1 MRRRSSLFVLAAL
14 VVATGCKDKKENKD
28 PSTTLTPEAEATSF
42 AEDGTDSNAAD
53 TDTQLVASSLVTA
66 TPDKVELATVLAP
79 YTRPRCVTVQPPNG
93 GSEVTYTFDG
103 CQGRNGLHD
112 VSGVIVAR
120 AEVQPNARMLKLFLT
135 FTALKVNGAVI
146 DGSAEASI
154 DAEGV
159 ERSMTWSATL
169 DGTTAGGRKFTYTS
183 KHSVTWTL
191 GAQCF
196 ALEGSTTG
204 TVRDRGIK
212 TEIAGFRRCGRGCPD
227 AGGKITVTNIAK
239 NKQTTL
245 EYDGTNRATFTG
257 PNGKTTV
264 VPLLCK
270 P

>member
-1 MRRRSSLFVLAAL
+1 MRRLACLVVLSAA
-14 VVATGCKDKKENKD
+14 VVATGCKDKKSPDK
-28 PSTTLTPEAEATSF
+28 PLSPEAEDTSF
-42 AEDGTDSNAAD
+42 AEDGTDSSAAD

-66 TPDKVELATVLAP
+66 SPGSEVRLANELPAYV
-79 YTRPRCVTVQPPNG
+79 RPRCVTRAPADM
-93 GSEVTYTFDG
+93 SATEVTFTFDN
-103 CQGRNGLHD
+103 CQGRNGLRD

-120 AEVQPNARMLKLFLT
+120 AEVPGPRMLKLFLT

-146 DGSAEASI
+146 DGSAAASI

-159 ERSMTWSATL
+159 ERSMSWSATL
-169 DGTTAGGRKFTYTS
+169 DGTTTGGKKFTYQSDHT
-183 KHSVTWTL
+183 VTWTL
-191 GAQCF
+191 GGTCF
-196 ALEGSTTG
+196 AVEGSANG
-204 TVRDRGIK
+204 TVRDRSLK

-227 AGGKITVTNIAK
+227 AGGKITVTNTAK